1 MRLIVKTLQSI
12 LIVLALMMLIF
23 LVLDGF
29 NPTMNFLRNG
39 ITKGL
44 LWALSLLSLV
54 NGLLVMASVING
66 RFRTGKKKHKRHARG
81 EEYSP

>member
-1 MRLIVKTLQSI
+1 MRLLVKVLQAV
-12 LIVLALMMLIF
+12 LIVLSLMMMIF

-44 LWALSLLSLV
+44 LWAFSLLALAD
-54 NGLLVMASVING
+54 GLLVMASVITG
-66 RFRTGKKKHKRHARG
+66 RFRTGKKKHKPTAHG
-81 EEYSP
+81 EE

>member
-1 MRLIVKTLQSI
+1 MRLLVKTLQAV
-12 LIVLALMMLIF
+12 LIVLALMMMIF

-44 LWALSLLSLV
+44 LWIFS
-54 NGLLVMASVING
+54 
-66 RFRTGKKKHKRHARG
+66 HAQ
-81 EEYSP
+81 S

>member
-1 MRLIVKTLQSI
+1 MRRLLIKTLQAVI
-12 LIVLALMMLIF
+12 IVLSIMMMIF

-44 LWALSLLSLV
+44 LWVFSLLALGD
-54 NGLLVMASVING
+54 GLFIMVSIING
-66 RFRTGKKKHKRHARG
+66 RFRTGKKKHSARSRGG
-81 EEYSP
+81 E

>member
-1 MRLIVKTLQSI
+1 MRLLVKTLQSV
-12 LIVLALMMLIF
+12 LIVLSIMMMIF

-44 LWALSLLSLV
+44 LWAFSLLSLG
-54 NGLLVMASVING
+54 NGLLVMGSVISG
-66 RFRTGKKKHKRHARG
+66 RFRTGKKKHTHPARD
-81 EEYSP
+81 

>member
-1 MRLIVKTLQSI
+1 MRLLVKVLQAV
-12 LIVLALMMLIF
+12 LIVLALMMMIF

-44 LWALSLLSLV
+44 LWAFSLLALAD
-54 NGLLVMASVING
+54 GLLVMASVITG
-66 RFRTGKKKHKRHARG
+66 RFRTGKKKHKHPAHS
-81 EEYSP
+81 EE

>member
-1 MRLIVKTLQSI
+1 MRLLVQVLQAV
-12 LIVLALMMLIF
+12 LIVLSLMMMIF

-44 LWALSLLSLV
+44 LWAFSLLALAD
-54 NGLLVMASVING
+54 GLLVMASVITG
-66 RFRTGKKKHKRHARG
+66 RFRTGKKKHKHTAHG
-81 EEYSP
+81 EE

>member
-1 MRLIVKTLQSI
+1 MRLLVKTLQAF
-12 LIVLALMMLIF
+12 LIVLAIMMMVF

-44 LWALSLLSLV
+44 LWAFSLLALV
-54 NGLLVMASVING
+54 DGLLVMGFVIGG
-66 RFRTGKKKHKRHARG
+66 RLRTGKRKHKRTVHS
-81 EEYSP
+81 EE

>member
-1 MRLIVKTLQSI
+1 MRLLVKVLQAV
-12 LIVLALMMLIF
+12 LIVLALMMMIF

-44 LWALSLLSLV
+44 LWAFSLLALAD
-54 NGLLVMASVING
+54 GLLVTGSVITG
-66 RFRTGKKKHKRHARG
+66 RFRTGKKKHKHTAHG
-81 EEYSP
+81 EE

>member
-1 MRLIVKTLQSI
+1 MRLLVKTLQAV
-12 LIVLALMMLIF
+12 LIVLALMMMIF

-44 LWALSLLSLV
+44 LWVFSLLSLA
-54 NGLLVMASVING
+54 NGLLIMASVING
-66 RFRTGKKKHKRHARG
+66 RFRTSKRKHKRNGRS
-81 EEYSP
+81 EE

>member
-1 MRLIVKTLQSI
+1 MRLLVKTLQAV
-12 LIVLALMMLIF
+12 LIVLALMMMIF

-44 LWALSLLSLV
+44 LWTFSLLALADGV
-54 NGLLVMASVING
+54 LIMGFVITG
-66 RFRTGKKKHKRHARG
+66 RLRAGKRKHKPAARG
-81 EEYSP
+81 EE

>member
-1 MRLIVKTLQSI
+1 MRLLVKVLQAV
-12 LIVLALMMLIF
+12 LIVLALMMMIF

-44 LWALSLLSLV
+44 LLALAD
-54 NGLLVMASVING
+54 GLLVMGSVITG
-66 RFRTGKKKHKRHARG
+66 RFRTGKKKHKHTAHG
-81 EEYSP
+81 EE

>member
-1 MRLIVKTLQSI
+1 MRLLVKVSQAV
-12 LIVLALMMLIF
+12 LIVLSLMMMIF

-44 LWALSLLSLV
+44 LWAFSLLALAD
-54 NGLLVMASVING
+54 GLLVMASVITG
-66 RFRTGKKKHKRHARG
+66 RFRTGKKKHKHPAHG
-81 EEYSP
+81 EE

>member
-1 MRLIVKTLQSI
+1 MVKVLQAV
-12 LIVLALMMLIF
+12 LIVLALMMMIF

-44 LWALSLLSLV
+44 LWAFSLLALAD
-54 NGLLVMASVING
+54 GLLVMASVITG
-66 RFRTGKKKHKRHARG
+66 RFRTGKKKHKHPAHG
-81 EEYSP
+81 EE

>member
-1 MRLIVKTLQSI
+1 MRRLLVKTLQAVI
-12 LIVLALMMLIF
+12 IVLALMMMIF

-44 LWALSLLSLV
+44 LWLFSLLALAD
-54 NGLLVMASVING
+54 GLLVMGFVITG
-66 RFRTGKKKHKRHARG
+66 RLHTGKRKHKGTRRRTD
-81 EEYSP
+81 

>member
-1 MRLIVKTLQSI
+1 MRLFVKTLQAV
-12 LIVLALMMLIF
+12 LIVLSIMMLIF

-44 LWALSLLSLV
+44 LWAFSLLALV
-54 NGLLVMASVING
+54 DGLLIMGFVIGG
-66 RFRTGKKKHKRHARG
+66 RLRTGKRKHKRVARS
-81 EEYSP
+81 EE

>member
-1 MRLIVKTLQSI
+1 MRLLVKTLQAL
-12 LIVLALMMLIF
+12 LIVLALMMMIF

-44 LWALSLLSLV
+44 LWIFSLLALGD
-54 NGLLVMASVING
+54 GLLVMAAVITG
-66 RFRTGKKKHKRHARG
+66 RFRTGKKKHTHTARG
-81 EEYSP
+81 E

>member
-1 MRLIVKTLQSI
+1 MRLLVKTLQAV
-12 LIVLALMMLIF
+12 LIVLALMMMIF

-44 LWALSLLSLV
+44 LWTFSLLALAD
-54 NGLLVMASVING
+54 GLLVMGFVITG
-66 RFRTGKKKHKRHARG
+66 RLRTGKRKHNPAARG
-81 EEYSP
+81 KE

>member
-1 MRLIVKTLQSI
+1 MRLLVKTLQAA
-12 LIVLALMMLIF
+12 LIVLALMMMIF

-44 LWALSLLSLV
+44 LWLFSLLALG
-54 NGLLVMASVING
+54 NGLLVMGAVITG
-66 RFRTGKKKHKRHARG
+66 RFRTGKRKHRPADHGR
-81 EEYSP
+81 E

>member
-1 MRLIVKTLQSI
+1 MRLFVKTLQAV
-12 LIVLALMMLIF
+12 LIVLSLMMMIF

-44 LWALSLLSLV
+44 LWTFSLLALADGV
-54 NGLLVMASVING
+54 LVMGYVITG
-66 RFRTGKKKHKRHARG
+66 RLRTGKRKHKPAARG
-81 EEYSP
+81 EE

>member
-1 MRLIVKTLQSI
+1 MRLLVKVLQAV
-12 LIVLALMMLIF
+12 LIVLSLMMMIF

-44 LWALSLLSLV
+44 LWAFSLLALAD
-54 NGLLVMASVING
+54 GLLVMGSVIPG
-66 RFRTGKKKHKRHARG
+66 RFRTGKKKHKHPAHG
-81 EEYSP
+81 EE

>member
-1 MRLIVKTLQSI
+1 MRLLVKVLQAV
-12 LIVLALMMLIF
+12 LIVLSLMMMIF

-44 LWALSLLSLV
+44 LWAFSLLALAD
-54 NGLLVMASVING
+54 GLLVMASVITG
-66 RFRTGKKKHKRHARG
+66 RFRTGKKKHKHTAHG
-81 EEYSP
+81 EE